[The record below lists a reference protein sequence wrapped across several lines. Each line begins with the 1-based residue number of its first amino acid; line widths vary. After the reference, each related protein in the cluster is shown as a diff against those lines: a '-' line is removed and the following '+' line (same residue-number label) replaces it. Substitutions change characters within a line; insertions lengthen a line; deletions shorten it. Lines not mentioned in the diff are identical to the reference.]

1 MKKRI
6 KATRGEKTK
15 GKVLSTMLA
24 LSILYASQSEV
35 QATSSLKSNV
45 KVKKVKKVAT
55 GTRTVPN
62 KKKKYRMKRVRV
74 KTGISKNKGSG
85 HKNNNLI
92 Y

>member
-24 LSILYASQSEV
+24 LSILCASQS
-35 QATSSLKSNV
+35 TSSFKSNV
-45 KVKKVKKVAT
+45 KVKKVAT

-92 Y
+92 D